1 MNEFILLSKIKWLI
15 NYSDKYIL
23 CNFPKVH
30 ISLKIKLQDNL
41 YDLLENAIRANVNK
55 GNIRNKYQKD
65 ILVNLSILDYYI
77 GLMLERNIIK
87 KNRFNSF
94 VNSLLDIRKITYGWI
109 ENE

>member
-1 MNEFILLSKIKWLI
+1 MNEFILLNKVKWLI

-23 CNFPKVH
+23 SNFPKVH

-41 YDLLENAIRANVNK
+41 YDLLENTIRANVNK
-55 GNIRNKYQKD
+55 GNIRNKYQKE

-77 GLMLERNIIK
+77 GLMIERTIIK

-94 VNSLLDIRKITYGWI
+94 INALLDIRKITYGWI

>member
-23 CNFPKVH
+23 SNFPKVH

-41 YDLLENAIRANVNK
+41 YDLLENAIRANINK
-55 GNIRNKYQKD
+55 GNIRNKYQKE

-77 GLMLERNIIK
+77 GLMLERTIIK

-94 VNSLLDIRKITYGWI
+94 INALLDIRKITYGWI

>member
-23 CNFPKVH
+23 SNFPKVH

-41 YDLLENAIRANVNK
+41 YDLLENTIRANVNK
-55 GNIRNKYQKD
+55 GNIRNKYQKE

-77 GLMLERNIIK
+77 GLMLERTIIK

-94 VNSLLDIRKITYGWI
+94 INALLDIRKITYGWI